1 MLQELCSLAT
11 ELNQPELVYRFMEL
25 ANHQQAVNS
34 SRGAAFG

>member
-1 MLQELCSLAT
+1 MQELCSLAT